1 MPGKHVRFAAS
12 YASSSATP
20 SPTFPT
26 SALPSSTPL
35 KTPPELGFGS
45 PYCSIPLPGM
55 PASMHP
61 VLSLQHRPAVEYDLT
76 LAPETMRLFAY
87 DIPRHFWTQQA
98 ALPPVPFLKISFPG
112 LPWHVTVHPGSTS
125 TTGVTVGDVFAA
137 IYRLL
142 RTNVSKHEFARAPS
156 DAHRI
161 AATAAYESRVM
172 RMHPS
177 LRQFERAKGLKRI
190 DFLGEHRHFFGL
202 VPVKG
207 SSGGW
212 MLLVE

>member
-1 MPGKHVRFAAS
+1 MPGKHVHFAPH
-12 YASSSATP
+12 YASSSPTP
-20 SPTFPT
+20 SPRF
-26 SALPSSTPL
+26 SASILPSSTPRQ
-35 KTPPELGFGS
+35 TSPELGFGS
-45 PYCSIPLPGM
+45 QYHSIPLPGI
-55 PASMHP
+55 PASLHP
-61 VLSLQHRPAVEYDLT
+61 VLTLQRSPAVEYDLT

-87 DIPRHFWTQQA
+87 DIPAQFWTQQA
-98 ALPPVPFLKISFPG
+98 AIPLVPFLKVSFPG
-112 LPWHVTVHPGSTS
+112 LPWHVTVYPGSTS

-207 SSGGW
+207 SSEGW